1 MQVHLDEGT
10 DPWGVKVERVE
21 MSVVLLRHRSTTDPS
36 ATLVFYLFFSKDVR
50 LPVNMQR
57 SMPAEEDGT
66 AIRIKSN
73 RSFD

>member
-21 MSVVLLRHRSTTDPS
+21 M
-36 ATLVFYLFFSKDVR
+36 LVNQIKSSSIYSFIHFFSKDVR

-57 SMPAEEDGT
+57 SMAAEAEGKDLFYF
-66 AIRIKSN
+66 R
-73 RSFD
+73 